1 MEPLDFL
8 AAVLPPPG
16 NGRYCVAELTKKK
29 EHVYVD
35 TLEEAQVA
43 VDRWKKSNLDIY
55 FGLSTFG
62 NADTR
67 SATNTQMAKC
77 IAIDIDCNHPKDLP
91 DEHGEFKPKAYPSAR
106 AAAQAIM
113 AFSTEV
119 GLDGLGEP
127 WMVAS
132 GGGVHAYWP
141 LREAVEIAEWKPVA
155 EAFKRL
161 CVQKK
166 LGIDPTVTGD
176 AARVLRVPATVN
188 TGVKSG
194 KRVRGETSV
203 RFMHGGGFFDI
214 EDIRALLERHLA
226 ITAYAVKPA
235 PSTALT
241 IAGQRPK
248 SAPMTTSVQLFA
260 NSITKFGNIYKA
272 TKRGNGCGQLE
283 FYVLNATDDGREP
296 LWRGMLSIAQKCE
309 DGERAATWL
318 SDLHPYD
325 TNRMHAK
332 LAEIKGPYPC
342 TKFDSENPGVCTNC
356 KHWGKITNPLALGRD
371 TAVVTEAKEV
381 EVEVTGSDTF
391 RKILRPEAPFG
402 YAYGRKGGVYIEKR
416 SENED
421 GTESKKLTLLI
432 SYDLFP
438 INILDNAGEHMVHM
452 LALRPEGTQTVL
464 LPQRSCVSKDE
475 TMKSLA
481 TQNVLA
487 AFGAGNDKNFFDY
500 IRASVEKMSTGKL
513 PIKVPASYG
522 WQKDNTFVYA
532 GRIYAPKVKPVEIP
546 MVGLENIVNNT
557 QPTGTLQGWRN
568 VINLLIQKKLY
579 DQLAIILV
587 GAAAPLM
594 RFTGIYGMT
603 FHCASTYSGTGKSLA
618 LEGAASIWGHPV
630 HYRTGKS
637 TSAVAMQ
644 QRLGMLNSLPL
655 ITDEITSKNRAAPDW
670 FTEFLLD
677 MTEGRGKERMEA
689 GTNKERLNNS
699 TWMSNALMSSNTYVV
714 DTLLGT
720 RKHASEGEIRRVIEF
735 DMDTTLVWEPHE
747 IEIIKSLAQN
757 YGVAGDIFSQYL
769 VDNFDKIAEMVPD
782 VVRQM
787 YLQFKA
793 PNDERFWMAG
803 VGTAI
808 AAGIL
813 FSDNNA
819 GIVNIP
825 MPEMIAA
832 FGRRIDA
839 MRKAV
844 NSNKRTAEDILN
856 AFIRENNGHFVTVNY
871 GAAGGVLAQMGDGAA
886 IDKTTTR
893 TSVQGRVENG
903 LTPGCSDL
911 YIEERVLRT
920 FCSSMSFGYADFKK
934 QLETHPHM
942 GVSYNPRKDLM
953 ARTNGPLMRVAAM
966 KISRPLSED
975 DGAEPLLPLGKG

>member
-1 MEPLDFL
+1 MDPLDFL

-35 TLEEAQVA
+35 TLEEAQV
-43 VDRWKKSNLDIY
+43 VVERWKKANLDIY

-62 NADTR
+62 SADKR
-67 SATNTQMAKC
+67 LAANTQMAKC

-106 AAAQAIM
+106 MAAQAILE
-113 AFSTEV
+113 FSSEV
-119 GLDGLGEP
+119 GLAGLGEP

-194 KRVRGETSV
+194 KRVRGETNV

-214 EDIRALLERHLA
+214 EDIRALLESNLVN
-226 ITAYAVKPA
+226 TAYAVKPA

-241 IAGQRPK
+241 LPGQRPK
-248 SAPMTTSVQLFA
+248 SAPTTSPVQLFA
-260 NSITKFGNIYKA
+260 NSITKFGNIYKR
-272 TKRGNGCGQLE
+272 TKKGDGCGQLE
-283 FYVLNATDDGREP
+283 FYALNAGDDGMEP
-296 LWRGMLSIAQKCE
+296 LWRGLLSIAQKCE
-309 DGERAATWL
+309 DGERAAVWL
-318 SDLHPYD
+318 SGLHPYD
-325 TNRMHAK
+325 LNRMHSK

-342 TKFDSENPGVCTNC
+342 TKFDSENPGVCVNC

-381 EVEVTGSDTF
+381 EVKPSGTDTF
-391 RKILRPEAPFG
+391 RKALRPEAPFG
-402 YAYGRKGGVYIEKR
+402 YAYGRNGGVYIEKR
-416 SENED
+416 MENED
-421 GTESKKLTLLI
+421 GTESKKLTMLI
-432 SYDLFP
+432 SYDVFP
-438 INILDNAGEHMVHM
+438 LNILDTSGEHTVHM
-452 LALRPEGTQTVL
+452 LALRPEGAQTIL
-464 LPQRSCVSKDE
+464 LPQKSCVSKDE
-475 TMKSLA
+475 TVKYLA

-487 AFGAGNDKNFFDY
+487 AFGSGNDKNFFDY
-500 IRASVEKMSTGKL
+500 IRASVEKMSTEKL
-513 PIKVPASYG
+513 PVKVPASYG

-532 GRIYAPKVKPVEIP
+532 GKIYAPKVQPVEIP

-557 QPTGTLQGWRN
+557 KPTGTIQGWRN

-579 DQLAIILV
+579 DQLAIVLV
-587 GAAAPLM
+587 GAGAPLM
-594 RFTGIYGMT
+594 KFTGIYGMT

-630 HYRTGKS
+630 HYRIGKS
-637 TSAVAMQ
+637 SSPVAMQ

-689 GTNKERLNNS
+689 GTNKERINNS

-735 DMDTTLVWEPHE
+735 DMDTQLTWEPYE

-757 YGVAGDIFSQYL
+757 YGVAGDMFSQYL
-769 VDNFDKIAEMVPD
+769 VDNFDKVATMVPD

-787 YLQFKA
+787 YVEYA
-793 PNDERFWMAG
+793 ATNDERFWMAG
-803 VGTAI
+803 VGASV

-813 FSDNNA
+813 FSDNNS
-819 GIVNIP
+819 GIANFP
-825 MPEMIAA
+825 MPEIIAA
-832 FGRRIDA
+832 FGRRINV
-839 MRKAV
+839 MRKAM
-844 NSNKRTAEDILN
+844 NSNKRSAEDVLN
-856 AFIRENNGHFVTVNY
+856 AFVREGYGHFVIVNY
-871 GAAGGVLAQMGDGAA
+871 GAAGGILSQMGDGAV
-886 IDKTTTR
+886 IDKSTTK
-893 TSVQGRVENG
+893 SAVHGRIENG
-903 LTPGCSDL
+903 LTPGCSDM

-920 FCSSMSFGYADFKK
+920 FCASMSFGYTDFKK
-934 QLETHPHM
+934 QLEVHPQM
-942 GVSYNPRKDLM
+942 KVVYVTRKDLM
-953 ARTNGPLMRVAAM
+953 SKTNGPQMRVTA
-966 KISRPLSED
+966 IRITRPLSETD
-975 DGAEPLLPLGKG
+975 EFDSSLSVD